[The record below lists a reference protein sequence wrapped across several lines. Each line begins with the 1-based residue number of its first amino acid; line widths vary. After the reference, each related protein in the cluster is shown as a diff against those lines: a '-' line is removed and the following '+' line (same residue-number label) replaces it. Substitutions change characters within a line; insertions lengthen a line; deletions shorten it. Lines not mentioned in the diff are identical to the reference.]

1 MARSIMEINVRTILK
16 TESDLVDQNENL
28 KFKSPKW
35 KLSNLN
41 VQNGNKPEIFFFF
54 LAGGWGG
61 GFKSVI

>member
-1 MARSIMEINVRTILK
+1 MEINGRTILK

-41 VQNGNKPEIFFFF
+41 VQNGNKPEI
-54 LAGGWGG
+54 LGGG